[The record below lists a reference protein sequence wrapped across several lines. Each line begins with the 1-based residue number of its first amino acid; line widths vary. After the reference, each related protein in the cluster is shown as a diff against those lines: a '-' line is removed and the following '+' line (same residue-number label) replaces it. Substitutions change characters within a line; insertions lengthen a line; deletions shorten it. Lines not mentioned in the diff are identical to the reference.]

1 MNLYE
6 RYVSGDTITVYAEIA
21 SLREEAFNAVYYGDV
36 VAVLEETF
44 KRTSYNLS
52 VIYEALLRDNYHFK
66 KQIEYSFDHP
76 LLKPLPNVEELLNTL
91 DEAVKPFGFVPLSI
105 KTFYRVVGSC
115 NFAWDYTTN
124 KNFRW
129 NMADPIQVVSL
140 DDVVTSVTD
149 KYWHDDIR
157 NYVED
162 ENFGCAF
169 LELSADDLHKDNVSG
184 GAPYKSQNAHRSIAI
199 FSMSPTIR
207 HLSITFGFVWNIV
220 VFLGWET
227 QDITTTIK
235 IFSITSNHNSRLS
248 KNKLSATY
256 GM

>member
-66 KQIEYSFDHP
+66 EQIKYNFDHP

-184 GAPYKSQNAHRSIAI
+184 GAPYSLEITKRPSVDSHFLNEPNNTTFINYLRICMEHCGFPGMGNTRHNNDYQNFFDVKPQLKAI
-199 FSMSPTIR
+199 
-207 HLSITFGFVWNIV
+207 
-220 VFLGWET
+220 
-227 QDITTTIK
+227 
-235 IFSITSNHNSRLS
+235 
-248 KNKLSATY
+248 
-256 GM
+256 